1 MADLLYCPLRKLW
14 VAALPEEVVRQNL
27 IHQMVEQLE
36 FPMSHLAL
44 EVSLT
49 NLPHLSSHLQ
59 DQLPKRRADLIV
71 FSKDL
76 HPVHAL
82 YPLLLIECKAVP
94 INAKTFRQVIG
105 YNQFVGAYYLVVANQ
120 TSLYTGYYSTEKKEY
135 EFFEGLPA
143 YNFLKRHIQA
153 TQQ

>member
-1 MADLLYCPLRKLW
+1 VADLLYCPLRQSW

-27 IHQMVEQLE
+27 IRQMVEQLQ
-36 FPMSHLAL
+36 FPKSHLAL

-59 DQLPKRRADLIV
+59 DQLPRRRADLIV

-76 HPVHAL
+76 HPDHAL

-94 INAKTFRQVIG
+94 INAKTFRQAIG
-105 YNQFVGAYYLVVANQ
+105 YNQVVGALYLTVANQ
-120 TSLYTGYYSTEKKEY
+120 TSLYTGHYSVEKKEY
-135 EFFEGLPA
+135 DFFEGLPS
-143 YNFLKRHIQA
+143 YNLLKNRLKL
-153 TQQ
+153 